1 MKEARARCS
10 PMLRV
15 LAGVDR
21 FLIAANF
28 APIGAP
34 PSAEVSYNF
43 GPGAA
48 LVRIREVT
56 PSSLTR
62 EQVLPGRPDEV
73 FRFFADAA
81 NLEAITPPWLRFRI
95 VTPQPIRMEPGALI
109 EYRLRLHGIPIRWLT
124 RIEEWEPGRRFVDA
138 QVKGPYALWRH
149 THSFEEHP
157 DGTLM
162 RDTVEYALPFGPLGR
177 LALLAFVRRDVER
190 IFDFRAAALHKVK

>member
-1 MKEARARCS
+1 MT
-10 PMLRV
+10 
-15 LAGVDR
+15 
-21 FLIAANF
+21 
-28 APIGAP
+28 
-34 PSAEVSYNF
+34 

-48 LVRIREVT
+48 LARIREVT
-56 PSSLTR
+56 PNTLRR
-62 EQVLPGRPDEV
+62 EQVLPGLPDEV

-95 VTPQPIRMEPGALI
+95 VTPQPIRM
-109 EYRLRLHGIPIRWLT
+109 LRLHGIPIRWLT
-124 RIEEWEPGRRFVDA
+124 RIEVWEPGRRFVDA

>member
-1 MKEARARCS
+1 M
-10 PMLRV
+10 
-15 LAGVDR
+15 
-21 FLIAANF
+21 
-28 APIGAP
+28 
-34 PSAEVSYNF
+34 
-43 GPGAA
+43 
-48 LVRIREVT
+48 RIREVT
-56 PSSLTR
+56 PNSLAR
-62 EQVLPGRPDEV
+62 EQVLPGPPDEV

-124 RIEEWEPGRRFVDA
+124 RIELWEPGRRFVDA

-162 RDTVEYALPFGPLGR
+162 RDTVEYALPFGALGR